1 MNVLNWEEYRKLA
14 ARSESIPPVVLTN
27 DKGKTPNHILVRL
40 LHAQLGLCTEFTEF
54 HDAKTRV
61 NAIEELG
68 DMIWYLAL
76 IDNTISVASLQSL
89 VQENPQ
95 FDYDIS
101 QYASASHWIAEMADV
116 LKRCIYYAEP
126 FNEAN
131 KKGIIPSKRF
141 EVAYWGVIRWMEDII
156 SDQSFPSMGE
166 LMHMNIEKLSKRFPD
181 LKFTQQDVLNRNVEN
196 ELSHIQDTFE
206 TTQMEIEK
214 VLKRTLSEK
223 LEKLT
228 SETGMRLPDTAV
240 EHNFIGGDPNILR
253 RYIER
258 EILNISVDGFYE
270 IMGYS
275 LDDYIVSVY
284 DTIDQGMWLKFTIK
298 VMEEESDA
306 TKDYAEQVAQ
316 EVSDYVT
323 HGKIANTTQDLDF
336 ATFSKELV
344 LRFPNLTDQLN
355 FGNQFFAAL
364 DNYYSTNGCDAMS
377 KAWKCG
383 YIELMACRPNNAAK
397 AHKDIWAVMDVWGQF
412 HAYGKPLTVQQLHVM
427 FDDQRK
433 LCLCPSML
441 KK

>member
-1 MNVLNWEEYRKLA
+1 MNILNWEEYRKLA
-14 ARSESIPPVVLTN
+14 ARSESIPQIVLAN

-89 VQENPQ
+89 VQENSQ

-101 QYASASHWIAEMADV
+101 QYVSASHWIAEMADV
-116 LKRCIYYAEP
+116 LKRCIYYSEP

-166 LMHMNIEKLSKRFPD
+166 LMHMNIEKLSKRFSD
-181 LKFTQQDVLNRNVEN
+181 LKFTQDAVLNRDVEN
-196 ELSHIQDTFE
+196 ELSHIQENFE
-206 TTQMEIEK
+206 PTQVEIEK

-223 LEKLT
+223 MEKLT

-258 EILNISVDGFYE
+258 EILNVSVDGFYE

-275 LDDYIVSVY
+275 LDS
-284 DTIDQGMWLKFTIK
+284 L
-298 VMEEESDA
+298 S
-306 TKDYAEQVAQ
+306 
-316 EVSDYVT
+316 
-323 HGKIANTTQDLDF
+323 
-336 ATFSKELV
+336 
-344 LRFPNLTDQLN
+344 
-355 FGNQFFAAL
+355 
-364 DNYYSTNGCDAMS
+364 
-377 KAWKCG
+377 
-383 YIELMACRPNNAAK
+383 
-397 AHKDIWAVMDVWGQF
+397 
-412 HAYGKPLTVQQLHVM
+412 
-427 FDDQRK
+427 
-433 LCLCPSML
+433 
-441 KK
+441 

>member
-1 MNVLNWEEYRKLA
+1 MNALNWEEYRKLA
-14 ARSESIPPVVLTN
+14 ARTESIPPIALAHDN
-27 DKGKTPNHILVRL
+27 GKTPNHILIRL

-54 HDAKTRV
+54 HDAKTRA

-68 DMIWYLAL
+68 DMLWYLAL

-89 VQENPQ
+89 VEENKQ
-95 FDYDIS
+95 FDQDIS
-101 QYASASHWIAEMADV
+101 QYVSASHWIAEMADV

-166 LMHMNIEKLSKRFPD
+166 LMHMNIEKLSKRFSD
-181 LKFTQQDVLNRNVEN
+181 LKFTQDAVLNRNVEN

-206 TTQMEIEK
+206 TTQIEIEK
-214 VLKRTLSEK
+214 VL
-223 LEKLT
+223 
-228 SETGMRLPDTAV
+228 
-240 EHNFIGGDPNILR
+240 
-253 RYIER
+253 
-258 EILNISVDGFYE
+258 
-270 IMGYS
+270 
-275 LDDYIVSVY
+275 
-284 DTIDQGMWLKFTIK
+284 
-298 VMEEESDA
+298 
-306 TKDYAEQVAQ
+306 EQTDEA
-316 EVSDYVT
+316 S
-323 HGKIANTTQDLDF
+323 DLDF
-336 ATFSKELV
+336 NTFSKELV
-344 LRFPNLTDQLN
+344 LRFPSLTDQLV
-355 FGNQFFAAL
+355 FGSQFFAAL

-383 YIELMACRPNNAAK
+383 YTELMACRPNNAAK

-412 HAYGKPLTVQQLHVM
+412 HIYGKPLTVQQLHVM

>member
-1 MNVLNWEEYRKLA
+1 MNILNWEEYRKLA
-14 ARSESIPPVVLTN
+14 ARSESIPQIVLAN

-89 VQENPQ
+89 VQENSQ

-101 QYASASHWIAEMADV
+101 QYVSASHWIAEMADV

-166 LMHMNIEKLSKRFPD
+166 LMHMNIEKLSKRFPG
-181 LKFTQQDVLNRNVEN
+181 LKFTQQDVLNRDVEN
-196 ELSHIQDTFE
+196 ELSHIQENFE
-206 TTQMEIEK
+206 PTQREIEK
-214 VLKRTLSEK
+214 I
-223 LEKLT
+223 LEQT
-228 SETGMRLPDTAV
+228 
-240 EHNFIGGDPNILR
+240 N
-253 RYIER
+253 
-258 EILNISVDGFYE
+258 EIS
-270 IMGYS
+270 
-275 LDDYIVSVY
+275 
-284 DTIDQGMWLKFTIK
+284 
-298 VMEEESDA
+298 
-306 TKDYAEQVAQ
+306 
-316 EVSDYVT
+316 
-323 HGKIANTTQDLDF
+323 DLDF

-344 LRFPNLTDQLN
+344 LRFPSLTDQLV
-355 FGNQFFAAL
+355 FGSQFFAAL

-383 YIELMACRPNNAAK
+383 YIELMACRPSNAAK

-412 HAYGKPLTVQQLHVM
+412 HVYGKPLTVQQLHVM